1 MTEDADRE
9 FEELL
14 GKCGAPMRPKRLAEV
29 KKQMEGLMRECEG
42 REDSADFRQRN
53 GEQGTGRN
61 RNTLKR
67 EQRTGRR
74 RPAERWAVK
83 NGSRNFKL

>member
-29 KKQMEGLMRECEG
+29 KKQMEELMRECEG
-42 REDSADFRQRN
+42 REESADFRQRN
-53 GEQGTGRN
+53 V
-61 RNTLKR
+61 L
-67 EQRTGRR
+67 
-74 RPAERWAVK
+74 AEE
-83 NGSRNFKL
+83 